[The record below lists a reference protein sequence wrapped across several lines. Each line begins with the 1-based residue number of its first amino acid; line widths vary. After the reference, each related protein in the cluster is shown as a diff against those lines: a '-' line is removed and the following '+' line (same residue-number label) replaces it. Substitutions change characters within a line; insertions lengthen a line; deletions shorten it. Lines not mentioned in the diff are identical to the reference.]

1 MNFKKSLIFGLLIL
15 ASSATFSFAQAKYSI
30 KQMTPAVEAALESRR
45 NRFDQL
51 AEFKA
56 KGVIGENNQGYV
68 EFLSGDD
75 AAKILVDAENSNR
88 RIIYQTIAEQNGL
101 KDAIATIEKVFA
113 QVQRDKA
120 QSGERIQTEDGQ
132 WVSK

>member
-1 MNFKKSLIFGLLIL
+1 MNFKKSLILSFVIL
-15 ASSATFSFAQAKYSI
+15 AAGATFCFAQAKYSI

-51 AEFKA
+51 AGFKA
-56 KGVIGENNQGYV
+56 KGVVGENNKGYV
-68 EFLSGDD
+68 EYLGGDD
-75 AAKILVDAENSNR
+75 AAKALVEAENSDR
-88 RIIYQTIAEQNGL
+88 RVIYQTIAEQNDL

-120 QSGERIQTEDGQ
+120 QSGEKIQAEDGQ
-132 WVSK
+132 WGSK

>member
-1 MNFKKSLIFGLLIL
+1 MNFKKSLIFGLVIL
-15 ASSATFSFAQAKYSI
+15 ASGATFSFAQAKYSI
-30 KQMTPAVEAALESRR
+30 KQMTPAVESALESRR

-51 AEFKA
+51 AGFKA

-68 EFLSGDD
+68 EFLGGDNS
-75 AAKILVDAENSNR
+75 AKALADAENNDR
-88 RIIYQTIAEQNGL
+88 RIIYQTIAEQNDL

-120 QSGERIQTEDGQ
+120 QSGDKIQAEDGQ

>member
-1 MNFKKSLIFGLLIL
+1 MNFKKSLIFGLVIL
-15 ASSATFSFAQAKYSI
+15 ASGATFSFAQAKYSI
-30 KQMTPAVEAALESRR
+30 KQMPPAVESALESRR

-51 AEFKA
+51 AGFKA

-68 EFLSGDD
+68 EFLGGDNS
-75 AAKILVDAENSNR
+75 AKALADAENNDR
-88 RIIYQTIAEQNGL
+88 RIIYQTIAEQNDL

-120 QSGERIQTEDGQ
+120 QSGEKIQAEDGQ